1 MPRLKNAVPKYRLQ
15 KRSGQA
21 IVTLNGR
28 GYLLGPHGTDA
39 SRRQYDRLIAEWL
52 DRGRQPAAT
61 ESASLTIA
69 ELAARYLTFA
79 EGHYVR
85 DGKPS
90 TEVIKLKSALKPL
103 LSLYLDLDA
112 TEFAPAQLKVVRA
125 DMVKGGWSRNYTNS
139 QVGVLVRMFKWA
151 AVEGLLPPEIHAAL
165 SLLEG
170 LRRGRTEAPET
181 EKVRPVD
188 NAVVEATLPHLSPV
202 VRAMIGLQQ
211 ATAMRPGEL
220 VILRPCDIDRSS
232 DVWEYRPQRHKTEH
246 HEHDRLIC
254 IGPKGQEILQPYL
267 HRAAEAYCFSPQES
281 IEWYRQQRH
290 ESRKT
295 PIRYGNK
302 PGSNRKPRPQRTPG
316 KKYDVGSYRRAIQ
329 SACDIAFPA
338 PEDVVADKDALAAW
352 RNKHRWAPHQLRH
365 TMATKVRKEFDLEA
379 AKAVLGHS
387 ATNVTGIYAEV
398 DRQRAVEVAR
408 KIG

>member
-1 MPRLKNAVPKYRLQ
+1 MPRLKNAVPKYRHQ

-28 GYLLGPHGTDA
+28 DFLLGPYGTDA
-39 SRRQYDRLIAEWL
+39 SRRQYDQLIAEWL
-52 DRGRQPAAT
+52 DRGRQPVVT
-61 ESASLTIA
+61 EVASLTIA

-79 EGHYVR
+79 EGYYVR
-85 DGKPS
+85 DGKQS
-90 TEVIKLKSALKPL
+90 TEVTKLRSALKPL
-103 LSLYLDLDA
+103 LSFYLDLDA
-112 TEFAPAQLKVVRA
+112 KEFAPAQLKVVRA
-125 DMVKGGWSRNYTNS
+125 EMVKGGWSRNYTNS

-151 AVEGLLPPEIHAAL
+151 AVEGLLPPDVHAAL
-165 SLLEG
+165 SLLDG
-170 LRRGRTEAPET
+170 LRRGRTEARET
-181 EKVRPVD
+181 KKVRPVED
-188 NAVVEATLPHLSPV
+188 AVVEATLPHLSPV

-232 DVWEYRPQRHKTEH
+232 DIWEYTPQRHKTEH

-254 IGPKGQEILQPYL
+254 IGPKGQEILRPYL
-267 HRAAEAYCFSPQES
+267 LRAAEAYCFSPQES
-281 IEWYRQQRH
+281 VEWHRQQKH
-290 ESRKT
+290 EARKT
-295 PIRYGNK
+295 PLRYGNK
-302 PGSNRKPRPQRTPG
+302 PGSNRKSRPQRTAG
-316 KKYDVGSYRRAIQ
+316 TMYDVASYRRAIHR
-329 SACDIAFPA
+329 ACDIAGCP
-338 PEDVVADKDALAAW
+338 K
-352 RNKHRWAPHQLRH
+352 WAPHQLRH

>member
-28 GYLLGPHGTDA
+28 DYLLGPHGTDV

-52 DRGRQPAAT
+52 DRGRQPVVA

-139 QVGVLVRMFKWA
+139 QVGVLVRMFKWS

-188 NAVVEATLPHLSPV
+188 DAVVTATLPHLSPV

-246 HEHDRLIC
+246 HDHDRLIC
-254 IGPKGQEILQPYL
+254 IGPRGQEILRPFL
-267 HRAAEAYCFSPQES
+267 LRAAEGYCFSPLES
-281 IEWYRQQRH
+281 VEWHRQQKH
-290 ESRKT
+290 EARKT

-316 KKYDVGSYRRAIQ
+316 RKYDVGSYRRAIHR
-329 SACDIAFPA
+329 ACDIAFPA
-338 PEDVVADKDALAAW
+338 PEDVAADKDALDAW
-352 RNKHRWAPHQLRH
+352 QSKHRWAPHQLRH